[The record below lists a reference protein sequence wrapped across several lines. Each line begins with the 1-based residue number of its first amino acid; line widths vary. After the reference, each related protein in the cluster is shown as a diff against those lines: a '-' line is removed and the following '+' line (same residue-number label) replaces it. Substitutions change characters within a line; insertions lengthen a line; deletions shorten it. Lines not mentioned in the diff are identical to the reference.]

1 MFQAPLRDR
10 INGRNLQRLYNAR
23 SILVEERL
31 HASPRSR
38 FLEYRASMQPSD
50 FDARRSSR
58 LAVDNTSHLSDE
70 VMRQIHEGYIS
81 RAASLASSLGLA
93 PYCEATAQRLRS
105 LWSCPPHRPS
115 SAWTPPDALTRVRI
129 QADIDRFLRKSLQT
143 ASKGSGA
150 SLNGWRFEYLF
161 PLLRSAGHTWAP
173 FSRLVSSFALG
184 DAPLWV
190 REVLRL
196 GRATA

>member
-1 MFQAPLRDR
+1 MM
-10 INGRNLQRLYNAR
+10 R
-23 SILVEERL
+23 SG
-31 HASPRSR
+31 H
-38 FLEYRASMQPSD
+38 
-50 FDARRSSR
+50 
-58 LAVDNTSHLSDE
+58 
-70 VMRQIHEGYIS
+70 IS

-150 SLNGWRFEYLF
+150 GLSGWRFEYLF

-190 REVLRL
+190 REVLSL
-196 GRATA
+196 GRATALKKKDNGIRPLVCHEPLRRLTTRALVFAARSNQSIWCSS